1 MSIWLIEPRDPLIV
15 RDGRPFGPN
24 PGARAATLPFPLPST
39 IVGGL
44 RHKAGIDDTGAF
56 DRTAIARVLGLTLRG
71 PLLAELNEETGAIK
85 QFLFPAPAD
94 ALVLDPLDS
103 DKRPEGEQPH
113 GEVHVRVQR
122 LAPRTLSGAPKTNQ
136 PDGLDL
142 IGPPKRVP
150 NKVSSKAPRF
160 WHEQAFMA
168 WLTAPAEDAT
178 GPLRELGLGAMESD
192 ARTHV
197 SVQSETQTAREG
209 ALFQTQGLEFTWRD
223 REAAK
228 HDQFLTRRLALAA
241 AFEKETQPYT
251 PAPFTGGIAPLGG
264 ERRLMRWSIVD
275 SSLPKPPDGLFDVL
289 IAARRARVILLTPA
303 LFGLAGADHP
313 GKHAAYRPPLQWIR
327 GGVVA
332 TLKAAAVPRAQVV
345 SGWDM
350 NADNGLG
357 KSRGKPKRTRR
368 LAPVGAVYFI
378 EWSTNADVLAWLN
391 ATWMQNVSED
401 EQDQRDGF
409 GLAAIGVWPQ
419 SDEEQP

>member
-71 PLLAELNEETGAIK
+71 PLLAELNEDTGAVT

-94 ALVLDPLDS
+94 ALILDP
-103 DKRPEGEQPH
+103 DKRTEGEQPQ
-113 GEVHVRVQR
+113 GELHVRVQR
-122 LAPRTLSGAPKTNQ
+122 LAPRSLPSAPKTNQ

-142 IGPPKRVP
+142 IAPPKRVP
-150 NKVSSKAPRF
+150 NKVSGKAPRF
-160 WHEQAFMA
+160 WHQDAFIA

-178 GPLRELGLGAMESD
+178 GPLIEVGLGAMESD

-197 SVQSETQTAREG
+197 SMQHETQTAREG

-241 AFEKETQPYT
+241 AFEDEMQPYT
-251 PAPFTGGIAPLGG
+251 PLHFAGGIAPLGG

-275 SSLPKPPDGLFDVL
+275 TSLPKPPDGLFDVL

-303 LFGLAGADHP
+303 IFGLDHP
-313 GKHAAYRPPLQWIR
+313 GKQVAYRPPLQWTR
-327 GGVVA
+327 GGVTA
-332 TLKAAAVPRAQVV
+332 TLKAAAVPRTQVV

-350 NADNGLG
+350 EI
-357 KSRGKPKRTRR
+357 GKPKKTRR
-368 LAPVGAVYFI
+368 LAPAGAVYFI
-378 EWSTNADVLAWLN
+378 EWPVGADVRAWLN
-391 ATWMQNVSED
+391 ATWMQNVSD
-401 EQDQRDGF
+401 SEQDQRDGF
-409 GLAAIGVWPQ
+409 GLAALGVWPQ
-419 SDEEQP
+419 SDKEQL